1 LSVRTPWIAL
11 LAAGATAA
19 ALAAPAW
26 STAPERAPPA
36 AYSVTLTGSQRTV
49 VTRTG
54 TRTDDAGCTFR
65 AADRD
70 SRTIVF
76 GTRKRM
82 SIALGSQLPTL
93 RFAPNAQ
100 VQGTRHRKATLV
112 TPAGGCAAPPP
123 KDTSC
128 GPVKVPVRLAV
139 GSVRSRVRLTGGFAR
154 ARDRARCATTLTH
167 ADPFVVTSGSRLT
180 GSPAGAPRI
189 FVHAHL
195 VRRTTLGAVTQTTIV
210 DWRLVLRRV

>member
-1 LSVRTPWIAL
+1 VRTPWIAL

-26 STAPERAPPA
+26 STAPERATLH
-36 AYSVTLTGSQRTV
+36 AYEASLTGSERTV

-76 GTRKRM
+76 RIRKRL
-82 SIALGSQLPTL
+82 SLNVGSQLPTL
-93 RFAPNAQ
+93 RFAPTAH
-100 VQGTRHRKATLV
+100 VKGTLHREATV
-112 TPAGGCAAPPP
+112 VPPAGGCVTPPRT
-123 KDTSC
+123 DTSC
-128 GPVKVPVRLAV
+128 GPVHVPARLAV
-139 GSVRSRVRLTGGFAR
+139 GSAGRRVRLTGGFAR

-167 ADPFVVTSGSRLT
+167 PDPFLVASESRLT
-180 GSPAGAPRI
+180 RSPAGSPRI
-189 FVHAHL
+189 LVGGRL
-195 VRRTTLGAVTQTTIV
+195 VRRTTIGHVRETTIV
-210 DWRLVLRRV
+210 EWRLVLERV